1 MAAAQRKHATPP
13 LTPAPDAGKKPR
25 NDPERLKAFARR
37 LNIMLNELGLP
48 ERARARHIKERVGV
62 SGTTAANWLKG
73 EGYPSFEELERMAR
87 LGVDPHRFLPDSAD
101 LARTNATTTVAAGRI
116 SERLAQLIESKQFM
130 PLSQLQTDDHEWDH
144 TALPNR
150 IWRQALGSDLA
161 GFVVYCMKGDAMA
174 DRIRDG
180 TPLLVDTRA
189 TQIIDDNAIYAL
201 LVGGGVIVRRVQ
213 RRLQG
218 GYAIV
223 CDNPAIAPENIDC
236 LRTHHDAGAKKNDV
250 IVLGRVVLAM
260 QRL

>member
-1 MAAAQRKHATPP
+1 MATAQRKHATVS
-13 LTPAPDAGKKPR
+13 PAPDAGRKSR
-25 NDPERLKAFARR
+25 TDPARLKAFARR

-48 ERARARHIKERVGV
+48 ERARAKHIKERVGV

-73 EGYPSFEELERMAR
+73 EGYPSFEELERMGR

-101 LARTNATTTVAAGRI
+101 LARTNATMTLPPATV
-116 SERLAQLIESKQFM
+116 SQRLAQLIESKQFV
-130 PLSQLQTDDHEWDH
+130 PLSQLQTDDREWDH

-150 IWRQALGSDLA
+150 IWRQALGSDLT
-161 GFVVYCMKGDAMA
+161 GFVVFCMKGDAMA

-180 TPLLVDTRA
+180 TPLLVDTGT

-218 GYAIV
+218 GYVIV
-223 CDNPAIAPENIDC
+223 CDNPAIASENIDR
-236 LRTHHDAGAKKNDV
+236 LRTHRDATAKRNDV
-250 IVLGRVVLAM
+250 VVLGRVVMAM

>member
-1 MAAAQRKHATPP
+1 
-13 LTPAPDAGKKPR
+13 
-25 NDPERLKAFARR
+25 
-37 LNIMLNELGLP
+37 
-48 ERARARHIKERVGV
+48 
-62 SGTTAANWLKG
+62 
-73 EGYPSFEELERMAR
+73 
-87 LGVDPHRFLPDSAD
+87 
-101 LARTNATTTVAAGRI
+101 
-116 SERLAQLIESKQFM
+116 
-130 PLSQLQTDDHEWDH
+130 
-144 TALPNR
+144 
-150 IWRQALGSDLA
+150 
-161 GFVVYCMKGDAMA
+161 MKGDAMA

-223 CDNPAIAPENIDC
+223 CDNPAIAPENIDR

>member
-1 MAAAQRKHATPP
+1 MAAAQRKHSTSP
-13 LTPAPDAGKKPR
+13 PAPDAGKKSR

-37 LNIMLNELGLP
+37 LNIMLNELSLP
-48 ERARARHIKERVGV
+48 ERARARHIRERVGV

-101 LARTNATTTVAAGRI
+101 LARTNATTTIPLATVT
-116 SERLAQLIESKQFM
+116 ERLAQLIESKQFV

-150 IWRQALGSDLA
+150 IWRQALGNDLT

-180 TPLLVDTRA
+180 TPLLIDTGS

-223 CDNPAIAPENIDC
+223 CDNPAIASENIDR
-236 LRTHHDAGAKKNDV
+236 LRTHHDSSAKKNDV
-250 IVLGRVVLAM
+250 VLLGRVVLAM